1 MTRNRASAR
10 AAGTA
15 FETKIAR
22 YLSAILGDD
31 RIERRVK
38 FGRNDR
44 GDIAGV
50 RVHGQRVVVECKDHG
65 GSVEVGAWLRE
76 ADVERGN
83 DDALIGAVV
92 AKRRGTADPAEQL
105 VMMTVADLVALII
118 GYRPPDVLPSSPSP
132 LVVSGDRPTPPPQD
146 AA

>member
-65 GSVEVGAWLRE
+65 GSVEVGPWLRE
-76 ADVERGN
+76 ADTERGN
-83 DDALIGAVV
+83 DDALVGAVV
-92 AKRRGTADPAEQL
+92 AKRRGVADPAEQL
-105 VMMTVADLVALII
+105 VMMTLADLVALII
-118 GYRPPDVLPSSPSP
+118 GYRSPEALSSSS
-132 LVVSGDRPTPPPQD
+132 LVVSGDRPDGGD